1 VNTKAKV
8 ESVTPAKRVLP
19 LFIFFLF
26 FIQIKA
32 QDDEVIRVN
41 TDLITIP
48 VAVTDNK
55 SRRVSGLTQ
64 DDFSIFDNNQN
75 MTITHFS
82 SGADKVGFLFALDT
96 SGSVREIISK
106 ERDAALSL
114 FQRFNSNSQ
123 IAVLHF
129 NDKVELRVP
138 FTNDSS
144 ELSKAFVIP
153 SNPNTRTAIFDAA
166 LGSLMFFSSRSND
179 PTERKIIILISD
191 GLDNASRAR
200 PQNVIEEANKLG
212 VSFYVLH
219 LPLYFANGDKLSLR
233 KPAKGFR
240 DLAEK
245 TGGIYFMLGDVQTVL
260 SPRAT
265 YDLTKIFQTIEDD
278 LESQYIIGY
287 YLNETSRNTETHK
300 LSVKLNAKEK
310 RNYRV
315 RLLRDTFNLK
325 RN

>member
-1 VNTKAKV
+1 MNTKAKV
-8 ESVTPAKRVLP
+8 KSVTPAKRVLP
-19 LFIFFLF
+19 FFIFLFLF
-26 FIQIKA
+26 TQLKA
-32 QDDEVIRVN
+32 QDDDVVRVS
-41 TDLITIP
+41 TELIAVP
-48 VAVTDNK
+48 VTVTDNK

-64 DDFSIFDNNQN
+64 NDFSIFDNNQN

-82 SGADKVGFLFALDT
+82 SGAEKVAFLFALDT
-96 SGSVREIISK
+96 SGSIREIISK

-129 NDKVELRVP
+129 NDKSELRTP
-138 FTNDSS
+138 FTNDADA
-144 ELSKAFVIP
+144 LSKGFVIP
-153 SNPNTRTAIFDAA
+153 SNPNSKTAIFDAA
-166 LGSLMFFSSRSND
+166 LASLTFFASRIND

-191 GLDNASRAR
+191 GLDNASNTKFK
-200 PQNVIEEANKLG
+200 NVIEEANKLG

-219 LPLYFANGDKLSLR
+219 LPLYFANDNKLSLR

-245 TGGIYFMLGDVQTVL
+245 TGGIYFMLGDVQTSL
-260 SPRAT
+260 SPRAA
-265 YDLTKIFQTIEDD
+265 YDLTKVFQTIEDD
-278 LESQYIIGY
+278 LKSQYIIGY
-287 YLNETSRNTETHK
+287 YLNEASRNTETHK
-300 LSVKLNAKEK
+300 LSVKLNAKK
-310 RNYRV
+310 NLRV